1 MHKGD
6 GVERETGPNEWW
18 RDAAAYQIYPRSF
31 QDSNRDGVGDLRG
44 IIDRLDYLSALGV
57 DALWISPFFESP
69 QCDLGYDVSDF
80 RAIAPEYGTMED
92 CMELIRQVHARGM
105 KIIFDLVLNHTSD
118 RHRWFI
124 ESRSSRE
131 NPKRDW
137 YVWRDGRKPGGKEP
151 PNNWQSKVTGRGWQY
166 DKATDQW
173 YWAAFLPFQP
183 DLNYRNPEVRREMLR
198 TVEFWLERGVDGFR
212 LDIIGSLF
220 EDAEFRDNPPAWN
233 LLPTD
238 ENPGALFRS
247 TVMTENLPETL
258 EFMKELRRTVERFT
272 DPPRY
277 LVGETFGGL
286 QALRRFCGE
295 PEAPGLHSVFLFS
308 TLGTPLRARPLRRLI
323 GEFERWFPEPLSPTL
338 VFGNHDVMRRRSAL
352 GGDEGRARASA
363 FLQFTLRGVPFIYN
377 GEELGMSQSFFRFES
392 ATDPVAHR
400 FAFLPAFL
408 QRLAQRLLLGRLC
421 RDGCRTPMQWSG
433 QAPGYGFT
441 DAASSWLPIPEE
453 AARVNVEAEERDP
466 DSMLSLY
473 RRLLSFRRAH
483 RQLSRG
489 ALALEPAPRGV
500 LAYSRTLEG
509 LPALYAAVNLSRRT
523 VRLRLPGKPV
533 FFTRPCAET
542 PAAESCPA
550 GDVLELRP
558 WEGVIL
564 ERE

>member
-1 MHKGD
+1 M
-6 GVERETGPNEWW
+6 ERETGRNEWW
-18 RDAAAYQIYPRSF
+18 RDAVVYQIYPRSF

-44 IIDRLDYLSALGV
+44 IIDRLEYLSELGV

-69 QCDLGYDVSDF
+69 QRDLGYDISDY

-92 CMELIRQVHARGM
+92 CTELIRQVHARGM

-118 RHRWFI
+118 RHRWFL
-124 ESRSSRE
+124 ESRASRE

-137 YVWRDGRKPGGKEP
+137 YVWRDGRKPGGKAP

-166 DKATDQW
+166 DGATGQW

-183 DLNYRNPEVRREMLR
+183 DLNYRNPEVRREMLE
-198 TVEFWLERGVDGFR
+198 TVEFWLEKGVDGFR
-212 LDIIGSLF
+212 LDIIGSLY
-220 EDAEFRDNPPAWN
+220 EDAEFRDNPPARN

-258 EFMKELRRTVERFT
+258 EFMKALRRTVDRFT

-295 PEAPGLHSVFLFS
+295 PESPGLHSVFLFS
-308 TLGTPLRARPLRRLI
+308 ALSTPLRAGPLRRLI
-323 GEFERWFPEPLSPTL
+323 GGFERRFPEPLSPTL

-352 GGDEGRARASA
+352 GGHDGKTRASA
-363 FLQFTLRGVPFIYN
+363 FLQLTLRGVPFIYY
-377 GEELGMSQSFFRFES
+377 GEELGMSQSFFRFGA

-400 FAFLPAFL
+400 FACVPVFL
-408 QRLAQRLLLGRLC
+408 QRFAQRLLLGRLC
-421 RDGCRTPMQWSG
+421 RDGCRTPMHWTGS
-433 QAPGYGFT
+433 APGFGFT
-441 DAASSWLPIPEE
+441 EAGSPWLPFPRSAE
-453 AARVNVEAEERDP
+453 RVNVEAGERDP
-466 DSMLSLY
+466 HSMLSLY
-473 RRLLSFRRAH
+473 RRLLSFRRSH

-489 ALALEPAPRGV
+489 ALRLERAPRGV

-509 LPALYAAVNLSRRT
+509 LPVLHAAVNLSGRP
-523 VRLRLPGKPV
+523 VRLRLSGKPV
-533 FFTRPCAET
+533 FSTRPEASLS
-542 PAAESCPA
+542 AADGA
-550 GDVLELRP
+550 VELRP

-564 ERE
+564 EREERGGRE